1 LKAITYHEYGPP
13 DALEFE
19 DVDAPVVKDDEVLVR
34 VRAAS
39 VNPRDWHFMRGVPY
53 FMRAQ
58 AGLRRPKSSLLGSD
72 VAGQVEAAGTAVTR
86 FHPGDEVLAHVQE
99 GGFAEYAAVPE
110 EALGLKPA
118 NLTFEQAAAV
128 PLAGLTALQGLRDQ
142 GRVRPGQKVL
152 IIGAAGG
159 VGTFAVQL
167 AKHFGADVTGVCSTR
182 NLDLVRSIGAD
193 HVIDYTRED
202 FTQGRPGV
210 RPHLP
215 VGGDP
220 LAVGPQARAHP
231 QGDAPAEQRRIGR
244 PLGRAHGPDPQGAR
258 AGTVREPAAQ
268 LVPGEIDHGG
278 PAGPEGA
285 HRGRQGLAGDR
296 PDLPAE
302 RGPRGHPLPGGG
314 ARPRQGRRHRV
325 SGLPP
330 SSGSGVREL
339 EVGGGKV
346 VAKAQQRLARELGNG
361 VGHAVAEVQTRTV
374 PASAV
379 GDEGI
384 GRDRPMIGRNST
396 TSTSASWRNRASSV
410 LLARPTREHSTRE
423 LSTAVGAPM
432 PTCSEAAKWSRRR
445 P

>member
-1 LKAITYHEYGPP
+1 LKAITYHEYGSP

-86 FHPGDEVLAHVQE
+86 FHPGDEVFAHVQE

-110 EALGLKPA
+110 ESLGLKPA

-193 HVIDYTRED
+193 HVIDHTRED
-202 FTQGRPGV
+202 FTQGGQRYD
-210 RPHLP
+210 LIFQ
-215 VGGDP
+215 
-220 LAVGPQARAHP
+220 LAGTRSPSDLRRALTPKGTLLLSSGESDGRWVGPMDRILKALVLAPFVSQRLSSFLAKSTTEDLQVLKELIEAGKVSPVIDRTYPQSEVPEAIRYLEEGHAR
-231 QGDAPAEQRRIGR
+231 
-244 PLGRAHGPDPQGAR
+244 
-258 AGTVREPAAQ
+258 
-268 LVPGEIDHGG
+268 
-278 PAGPEGA
+278 
-285 HRGRQGLAGDR
+285 
-296 PDLPAE
+296 
-302 RGPRGHPLPGGG
+302 
-314 ARPRQGRRHRV
+314 
-325 SGLPP
+325 
-330 SSGSGVREL
+330 
-339 EVGGGKV
+339 GKV
-346 VAKAQQRLARELGNG
+346 V
-361 VGHAVAEVQTRTV
+361 VTV
-374 PASAV
+374 
-379 GDEGI
+379 
-384 GRDRPMIGRNST
+384 
-396 TSTSASWRNRASSV
+396 
-410 LLARPTREHSTRE
+410 
-423 LSTAVGAPM
+423 
-432 PTCSEAAKWSRRR
+432 
-445 P
+445 